1 MSRDVETA
9 NQEAGLEP
17 ILEFAT
23 ELAREAG
30 EITLEYFRRGV
41 RAELKADGSFVTA
54 ADREAERHVRARISE
69 RFPADAVQGEEWGES
84 EGTSGRR
91 WIVDPVD
98 GTYSFVH
105 GVPLYGVLIGVESG
119 GEPVV
124 GVVNMPAL
132 GEVVAAARG
141 LGCWW
146 NGERARV
153 STTATLEESLL
164 LATDFGACARYG
176 FGRAAD
182 ELQRRA
188 RQRRTWGDCY
198 GHVLVATGRADVML
212 DPVMNVWDC
221 AALLPVVEEAGGTFT
236 DWRGQ
241 RTIRGGNAVA
251 TNGALFADVMRTIDG
266 AGGDATEGGRGVGG

>member
-1 MSRDVETA
+1 MSREVEATGGGA
-9 NQEAGLEP
+9 RLEP
-17 ILEFAT
+17 VLEFAV

-30 EITLEYFRRGV
+30 EITLDYFRRGA

-54 ADREAERHVRARISE
+54 ADREAERHVRARLAE
-69 RFPADAVQGEEWGES
+69 RFPADAVQGEEWGETA
-84 EGTSGRR
+84 GTSGRK
-91 WIVDPVD
+91 WIVDPID

-105 GVPLYGVLIGVESG
+105 GVPLYGVLVGMEAD

-124 GVVNMPAL
+124 GAVNLPAL
-132 GEVVAAARG
+132 GEIVSAARG

-146 NGERARV
+146 NGARARV
-153 STTATLEESLL
+153 SSTAALEDSLL

-176 FGRAAD
+176 FGRAAE

-188 RQRRTWGDCY
+188 GQRRTWGDCY

-236 DWRGQ
+236 DWQGR
-241 RTIRGGNAVA
+241 RTIRGGNAVS
-251 TNGALFADVMRTIDG
+251 TNGALFADVMRVIEG
-266 AGGDATEGGRGVGG
+266 AGNEAGR